1 MRTRNGGE
9 ELITD
14 TTKMLRALRDEGGMT
29 TADIMEAVN
38 TSSIEQVR
46 RWLRGDSQPAA
57 SRREIITNLFTE
69 KIGEEK

>member
-1 MRTRNGGE
+1 M
-9 ELITD
+9 ITD

-29 TADIMEAVN
+29 TADIMEAVY